1 MAAEIKSLP
10 WVADEIS
17 ESEQESVQRL
27 VHFATFFDSA
37 FGSLIDKAWVHDSL
51 NESESAAVEDLY
63 WIADDDPAIAL
74 RILDMPWV
82 IDEVDDL
89 EAGAINWVNNFKDAN
104 VALSVVA
111 LGWVQ
116 DGIGEIEVK
125 TIEELSYITYDNV
138 GVASSV
144 VALDWVQDGIEA
156 AEVEAIDWLNN
167 FDDAEAESVVAL
179 GWVQD
184 GIEELEV
191 KAIRELSYIAYYDAG
206 LATLVV
212 ELSWVQDGITGV
224 EAEAIDWFSGFND
237 AEVALSVVALE
248 WVQEGIGEQEARALE
263 ELSYLSRKNEGQA
276 SRIVDMP
283 FLETLEPPDVSALE
297 SLVDMAWF
305 RQADY
310 QRVLS
315 HPTLS
320 DGITDDWAK
329 IVATLNGVSK
339 TNPQLIDTLLDPNQ
353 VTIEERTIDLPLT
366 GETHLAIIRTTL
378 GAERSMDLLEHATHA
393 VEAYMAVPLPTNYV
407 GLLFEEAVSGDSAGT
422 NFGTHVTALP
432 KYDVDDDSHE
442 AEFVG
447 SLIAHEVAH
456 YYWSGNRGWVDEGAA
471 DFLASVSENARNGGP
486 IEVTNNPCAYART
499 IADLE
504 NLDPAIGES
513 EYTCNYALGERL
525 FVDLYRSLDEDSF
538 REGLR
543 DLYLLSQVEEEV
555 EMQEETEVGIEHVR
569 TAFKGDE
576 DEDGSIVET
585 IAARW
590 YDGTQPYA
598 PSTHDTGLTNPI
610 LSTINGR
617 IHTAYLS
624 ATQEG
629 TPLSSISAEAVDDY
643 LWLLIRW
650 DYNVGSNTEV
660 PLELVH
666 YYEDGFEFGR
676 RTVTF
681 TADSRH
687 NNSLWSWWLA
697 VGQSPSKIWA
707 PGEYRLHVYNEG
719 RKLVELEYEVT
730 P

>member
-1 MAAEIKSLP
+1 MASAIRSLP
-10 WVADEIS
+10 WVADEIN
-17 ESEQESVQRL
+17 EHEQEVVQRL
-27 VHFATFFDSA
+27 VHFATFFDLA
-37 FGSLIDKAWVHDSL
+37 FGSLMDKSWVHDSL

-212 ELSWVQDGITGV
+212 DLSWVQDGITGV

-248 WVQEGIGEQEARALE
+248 WVQQGIGEQEARALE

-315 HPTLS
+315 HSTLS

-329 IVATLNGVSK
+329 IVATLYGVSK
-339 TNPQLIDTLLDPNQ
+339 NNSPLLDKLLDPDQ
-353 VTIEERTIDLPLT
+353 VILEERTIDLPLT
-366 GETHLAIIRTTL
+366 GKTHLAIIRTAH
-378 GAERSMDLLEHATHA
+378 GAERSMDLLEHAIHA

-422 NFGTHVTALP
+422 NFGTHVAALP
-432 KYDVDDDSHE
+432 KYDVDDGSHE
-442 AEFVG
+442 AEFAG

-456 YYWSGNRGWVDEGAA
+456 YYWTDNRGWVDEGVA
-471 DFLASVSENARNGGP
+471 DLMGSLSEKARAGQP
-486 IEVTNNPCAYART
+486 IEVTNDPCAYART
-499 IADLE
+499 IAELE
-504 NLDPAIGES
+504 TLDPAIGES

-525 FVDLYRSLDEDSF
+525 FIDLYRSMDEDSF
-538 REGLR
+538 RRGLR
-543 DLYLLSQVEEEV
+543 DLYLLSQVADED
-555 EMQEETEVGIEHVR
+555 EMQDDTEVGIDHVKA
-569 TAFKGDE
+569 AFKSGE
-576 DEDGSIVET
+576 DSDNAVVDV

-590 YDGTQPYA
+590 YDGTEPYDTSA
-598 PSTHDTGLTNPI
+598 LETGPADSTL
-610 LSTINGR
+610 LSIDGR
-617 IHTAYLS
+617 IDRAYLAAVYEGPPTTSFS
-624 ATQEG
+624 AQ
-629 TPLSSISAEAVDDY
+629 AADDWVQLFLHFSY
-643 LWLLIRW
+643 A
-650 DYNVGSNTEV
+650 VGSDTEV
-660 PLELVH
+660 RLEIVE
-666 YYEDGFEFGR
+666 YFEDGFELR
-676 RTVTF
+676 RRSRSF
-681 TADSRH
+681 TAQSGYIGQ
-687 NNSLWSWWLA
+687 SLWYGVGLA
-697 VGQSPSKIWA
+697 PSERWA
-707 PGEYRLHVYNEG
+707 IGHYWVHVYNEG